1 MLSQVSGETALRL
14 PTVYGRSMNKSAKAG
29 APRVDLNVLN
39 RLGASLR
46 KATEAVLSEELPE
59 DLKRLLRELER
70 REASERPASDRPK
83 GVPTR
88 D

>member
-1 MLSQVSGETALRL
+1 
-14 PTVYGRSMNKSAKAG
+14 MNKSAKAG

-39 RLGASLR
+39 HLGASLR

-70 REASERPASDRPK
+70 REASEKPASDRPQ